1 MTCYREG
8 MAARTLISVEE
19 YLATSYRPDCDY
31 VDGEVVERNLGTRDH
46 GWLQAAV
53 TAYLFNRRRQWN
65 ITVITELR
73 IRVKETRVRIP
84 DVCVILGDTDEQVP
98 TQPPLICIEVL
109 SPKDRMKRVQER
121 INDYLEMGVPYVW
134 VLDPATRQASAATPA
149 EGLREVKTGILKTEN
164 PSLEVPL
171 TEIFA

>member
-1 MTCYREG
+1 

-46 GWLQAAV
+46 GWLQTAIAAFFF
-53 TAYLFNRRRQWN
+53 ARRREWN

-73 IRVKETRVRIP
+73 IRVKSTRFRIP
-84 DVCVILGDTDEQVP
+84 DVCVILGDTDEQVL
-98 TQPPLICIEVL
+98 TQPPFICIEVL

-121 INDYLEMGVPYVW
+121 IDEYLEMGVPYVW
-134 VLDPATRQASAATPA
+134 VLDPETKQAYTTTPA
-149 EGLREVKTGILKTEN
+149 EGLRELKSGVLKTEN
-164 PSLEVPL
+164 PTLEVPL
-171 TEIFA
+171 SEIFA